1 MSVKEISVSYVI
13 TIGLPFFESMFLWS
27 MTTGVSMTVSVLTI
41 PFVGAVA
48 MLIAPVTGA
57 AVIRFLTLVFC
68 LDKSAIPIIR

>member
-57 AVIRFLTLVFC
+57 AAIRFLTLVFC
-68 LDKSAIPIIR
+68 LHKSAIPIIR